1 MEGMSAAGGYK
12 LMNNVCLCV
21 GNYAHNPFY
30 VKFLDISLYSIEELC
45 YYFLER
51 VYLLDDSVVSA
62 ELVAWIRNEC
72 GLGKLAD
79 ELDIY
84 VRKHVSV
91 SAFVTTILEW
101 TGIYDAGTVKRVE
114 RILKEQSSLTTT
126 QRYKKRA
133 EYLYQQGRFRQALSI
148 YSELVDYL
156 PATDYTGRALM
167 YYNMASIYAMDFA
180 YEEAA
185 GLYYRSYTYNPDSQT
200 RLAYILAKKMLLSDY
215 AFGSFKRE
223 NPEWEQDFGQADE
236 LLRAAQ
242 EKWEYS
248 KERQLVTEIE
258 GLRSSVDR
266 EGYHKRMGDLVEQL
280 KKDYRRQTK
289 E

>member
-1 MEGMSAAGGYK
+1 
-12 LMNNVCLCV
+12 MNNVCLCV
-21 GNYAHNPFY
+21 GKYAQNPYY

-51 VYLLDDSVVSA
+51 VHLLDDSVVSA
-62 ELVAWIRNEC
+62 ELVTWIRKEC
-72 GLGKLAD
+72 GLGELAD
-79 ELDIY
+79 ELDVY
-84 VRKHVSV
+84 VRKRVSV

-101 TGIYDAGTVKRVE
+101 TGMYDVGTVKRVE
-114 RILKEQSSLTTT
+114 RILKEQSSLTTM

-148 YSELVDYL
+148 YSELADYL
-156 PATDYTGRALM
+156 SATDDTGKALM

-180 YEEAA
+180 YEEAVE
-185 GLYYRSYTYNPDSQT
+185 LYYRSYTLNPDSQT

-223 NPEWEQDFGQADE
+223 NPEWEQDFLRADE
-236 LLRAAQ
+236 LLLAVQ
-242 EKWEYS
+242 NKWEYS

-258 GLRSSVDR
+258 ELRVSVDR
-266 EGYHKRMGDLVEQL
+266 EEYHRRMGELIDQL

>member
-1 MEGMSAAGGYK
+1 
-12 LMNNVCLCV
+12 MNNVCLCV
-21 GNYAHNPFY
+21 GKYAQNPYY

-51 VYLLDDSVVSA
+51 VHLLDDSVVSA
-62 ELVAWIRNEC
+62 ELVTWIRKEC
-72 GLGKLAD
+72 GLGELAD
-79 ELDIY
+79 ELDVY
-84 VRKHVSV
+84 VRKRVSV
-91 SAFVTTILEW
+91 SAFVTTILER
-101 TGIYDAGTVKRVE
+101 TGMYDVGTVKRVE
-114 RILKEQSSLTTT
+114 RILKEQSSLTTI

-148 YSELVDYL
+148 YSELIDYIS
-156 PATDYTGRALM
+156 ATDDTGKALM

-185 GLYYRSYTYNPDSQT
+185 ELYYRAYTLNPDSQT

-223 NPEWEQDFGQADE
+223 NPEWEQDFLRADE
-236 LLRAAQ
+236 LLLAVQ
-242 EKWEYS
+242 NKWEHS
-248 KERQLVTEIE
+248 RERQLVSEIE
-258 GLRSSVDR
+258 ELRVSVNR
-266 EGYHKRMGDLVEQL
+266 EDYHKRMGELIDQL